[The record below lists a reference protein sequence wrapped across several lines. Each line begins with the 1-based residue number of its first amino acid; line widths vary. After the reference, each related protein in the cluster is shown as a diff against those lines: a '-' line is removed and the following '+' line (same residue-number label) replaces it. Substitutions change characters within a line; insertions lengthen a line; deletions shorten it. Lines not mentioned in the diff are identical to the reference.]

1 MRPVIF
7 SLRKMR
13 EKIITEIM
21 EMVLDRKLSEKRIF
35 PAIDIPKSGTRRDD
49 LLLTKEEME
58 AINILRKALNGLKAD
73 EAVDQILTM
82 FAKTKNNTEFVDMV
96 KKKFII

>member
-1 MRPVIF
+1 
-7 SLRKMR
+7 
-13 EKIITEIM
+13 
-21 EMVLDRKLSEKRIF
+21 
-35 PAIDIPKSGTRRDD
+35 
-49 LLLTKEEME
+49 ME